1 MQRICL
7 HGYVS
12 GRVQGVFFRQATA
25 EQAERLDVDGW
36 VRNLGDGR
44 VEVLLEGKD
53 SAVRELA
60 AWLEQG
66 PPKAKVTAL
75 ALEEQAL
82 QGIAGFIVRR

>member
-25 EQAERLDVDGW
+25 EQAERLDVHGW

-44 VEVLLEGKD
+44 VEVLLEGEEP
-53 SAVRELA
+53 AVRELA

-66 PPKAKVTAL
+66 PAKAKVTTL

-82 QGIAGFIVRR
+82 QGIAGFVVRR

>member
-12 GRVQGVFFRQATA
+12 GQVQGVFFRQATA

-44 VEVLLEGKD
+44 VEVLLEGEEP
-53 SAVRELA
+53 AVRELA

-66 PPKAKVTAL
+66 PPKAKVTTI

-82 QGIAGFIVRR
+82 QGIAGFVVRR

>member
-1 MQRICL
+1 M
-7 HGYVS
+7 
-12 GRVQGVFFRQATA
+12 FFRQATA

-44 VEVLLEGKD
+44 VEVLLEGEEP
-53 SAVRELA
+53 AVRELA

-66 PPKAKVTAL
+66 PPRAKVTAL

>member
-25 EQAERLDVDGW
+25 EQAERLEVDGW

-44 VEVLLEGKD
+44 VEVLLEGEEP
-53 SAVRELA
+53 AVRELA

-66 PPKAKVTAL
+66 PAKAKVTEV